1 MRIVSGPAAPADAFS
16 AVRYRNNWYWISNDD
31 IASKRIFTMLM
42 IFFSLAETGVTPQVP
57 ALTIPVN

>member
-1 MRIVSGPAAPADAFS
+1 VRILSGPAAPPDAFS
-16 AVRYRNNWYWISNDD
+16 AIRYRNTWYWINDGD
-31 IASKRIFTMLM
+31 FASKRVFTMLM